1 MVETT
6 MKMMRVTMTLVELQE
21 HHIPPD
27 GTGCHQAMEVEVEAM
42 EDHLMVE
49 TMEEK
54 ISLEDPSATHI
65 ADTQCQP
72 QDEPGCIHLAYRQ
85 WPNTT
90 VTRCIIGSYD
100 CVGITYLIGY
110 DHRKE

>member
-1 MVETT
+1 MV
-6 MKMMRVTMTLVELQE
+6 
-21 HHIPPD
+21 
-27 GTGCHQAMEVEVEAM
+27 VEVEAM

-49 TMEEK
+49 TMEGK
-54 ISLEDPSATHI
+54 TPLENPSATHI

-85 WPNTT
+85 RPNTT
-90 VTRCIIGSYD
+90 ATRCIIGSYD

-110 DHRKE
+110 DHWKE